1 MVQLTR
7 RNVILAKIESTY
19 GTDPTP
25 TTADNAIEVQD
36 LNLKPVKTPLERAA
50 QHETLQR
57 KPSLLGEEY
66 YEISFKV
73 EISGTG
79 SAGTPPRL
87 SPLLKACDMSE
98 TIITGG
104 SPVVK
109 YRDASEDQGSAFIY
123 AYWGGRLHKI
133 GGVKGSVKGMFEAGK
148 IGMLE
153 FTLQGTKAAAP
164 AITSMPTDAVYDDA
178 SGTVQICKNGT
189 FSYNS
194 KTTLCANLFDFDLQ
208 NTIALSRCLS
218 STYTVER
225 FTVTDRN
232 PIASINPETQ
242 VQTSYDFY
250 GDALTNQRELSYA
263 VGSVFTITIPKFNP
277 FSPEFEDVDGIL
289 HDKINGQISE
299 STGDGYSIELEWAG

>member
-25 TTADNAIEVQD
+25 TTAANAIEVQD
-36 LNLKPVKTPLERAA
+36 LTLKPVKGPIERPA

-66 YEISFKV
+66 YEINFKV
-73 EISGTG
+73 EVTGTG
-79 SAGTPPRL
+79 AAGTAPRL
-87 SPLLKACDMSE
+87 SPLLQACDLEE
-98 TIITGG
+98 TISAGV
-104 SPVVK
+104 SVK
-109 YRDASEDQGSAFIY
+109 YRDADEDQGSAFIY

-148 IGMLE
+148 IAMLE
-153 FTLQGTKAAAP
+153 FNLQGTKAAAP
-164 AITSMPTDAVYDDA
+164 AITAMPTDAVYDDA

-194 KTTLCANLFDFDLQ
+194 KTTLCASLFDFDLQ
-208 NTIALSRCLS
+208 NVISLSRCLS
-218 STYTVER
+218 SSNVVER

-242 VQTSYDFY
+242 IQTSYDFY

-263 VGSVFTITIPKFNP
+263 VGSVFTVTIPKFNP

-299 STGDGYSIELEWAG
+299 STGYSIELEWVG